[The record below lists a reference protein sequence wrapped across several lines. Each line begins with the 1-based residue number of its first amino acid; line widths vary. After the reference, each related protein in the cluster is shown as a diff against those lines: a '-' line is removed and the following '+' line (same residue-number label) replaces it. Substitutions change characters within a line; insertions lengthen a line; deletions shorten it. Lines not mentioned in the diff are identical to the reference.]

1 MNSPPFFQDFQQR
14 IADLVKASPA
24 ADLERNLKA
33 MLAQTFSRL
42 DLVTRDEYEMLETRL
57 ARLQARVDAL
67 EAHLK
72 AETSPPA

>member
-57 ARLQARVDAL
+57 ARLQARVEAL
-67 EAHLK
+67 EARLK
-72 AETSPPA
+72 TEASPPA